1 MLNFTRK
8 DTEAK
13 GSVGLAEAIR
23 PPGSQGINTIQI
35 FYLLYGAPCNP
46 LQCNLRKAAIRR
58 RGWSGVGEVISFCF
72 PFVLILQSQ
81 K

>member
-1 MLNFTRK
+1 MLNFTK
-8 DTEAK
+8 EMEAM

-23 PPGSQGINTIQI
+23 PPRSQGINGIQI
-35 FYLLYGAPCNP
+35 FYLPYSAACNP
-46 LQCNLRKAAIRR
+46 LQFNLRKTAIQR
-58 RGWSGVGEVISFCF
+58 RGLNGDEEVIPFCF